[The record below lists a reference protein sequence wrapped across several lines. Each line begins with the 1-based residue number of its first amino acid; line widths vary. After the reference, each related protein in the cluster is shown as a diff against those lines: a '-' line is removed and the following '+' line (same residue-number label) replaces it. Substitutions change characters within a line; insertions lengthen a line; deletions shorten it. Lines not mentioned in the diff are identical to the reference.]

1 MAAGPL
7 NSRVSIQTRA
17 TGQDALGQPLESWI
31 ELTPAW
37 ANIRHPSG
45 SEAIRADAQTSIV
58 RASIRVRLR
67 TDVTSRMRVVHGA
80 TTYEI
85 KAVLPDVVRGE
96 FMDLLCEVVQ

>member
-1 MAAGPL
+1 MAAGQL
-7 NSRVSIQTRA
+7 NSRVSIQARVA
-17 TGQDALGQPLESWI
+17 GQDALGQPSETWA
-31 ELTPAW
+31 ELAAVW

-45 SEAIRADAQTSIV
+45 SEAIRADAQASIV

-67 TDVTSRMRVVHGA
+67 TDVTARMRVVHGA

-96 FMDLLCEVVQ
+96 FMDLVCEVVS

>member
-1 MAAGPL
+1 MAAGQL

-17 TGQDALGQPLESWI
+17 AGQDALGQPSETWTTLA
-31 ELTPAW
+31 TVW

-45 SEAIRADAQTSIV
+45 SEAIRADAQASIV

-67 TDVTSRMRVVHGA
+67 TDVTARMRVVHGA
-80 TTYEI
+80 AIYDI

-96 FMDLLCEVVQ
+96 FMDLVCEVVQ

>member
-1 MAAGPL
+1 MAAGQL
-7 NSRVSIQTRA
+7 NSRVSIQARA
-17 TGQDALGQPLESWI
+17 AGQDALGQPLESWTT
-31 ELTPAW
+31 LANVW

-67 TDVTSRMRVVHGA
+67 TDVTARMRVVHGS

-96 FMDLLCEVVQ
+96 FMDLVCEVIS